1 MNSGNVP
8 LHETAWHDLLRREDA
23 SKTGVGLTGGRHSAC
38 APPESGAWAPYPGG
52 WCGGAGQGG
61 MRGRI
66 VAMSLVAKARM
77 AKARSVMMHFHD
89 EAVPVPPPVR

>member
-1 MNSGNVP
+1 
-8 LHETAWHDLLRREDA
+8 
-23 SKTGVGLTGGRHSAC
+23 
-38 APPESGAWAPYPGG
+38 
-52 WCGGAGQGG
+52 

>member
-1 MNSGNVP
+1 
-8 LHETAWHDLLRREDA
+8 
-23 SKTGVGLTGGRHSAC
+23 
-38 APPESGAWAPYPGG
+38 
-52 WCGGAGQGG
+52 

-77 AKARSVMMHFHD
+77 AKARLVMMHFHD